1 MLTDEVIKAET
12 STAVYKR
19 GERYFYNG
27 AVTNIKKVPDAGNF
41 YRADVEGT
49 YDYEVEVRLSAD
61 GESIESYYCD
71 CPAAMEYD
79 GACKHVVALLKTVQA
94 MQMRENVSGA
104 ARDIRLNASAIRFIK
119 ERNARHC
126 RQMFAYFKE
135 AANSSSPPKGRGSV
149 TQYAYLV
156 PRLMVESAYNGAA
169 NCWLDFRFGTEK
181 LYIIKDLVAF
191 IKAKQLGEAWQQ
203 GKNGSLYL
211 AKVKWADEVSAKLFS
226 LLEENYQTEQ
236 GMLACASAH
245 AQDYYY
251 RGSNSWVFNK
261 KQFFLTAANLRK
273 FLAIMG
279 NREFELRI
287 DGAEMEKVRWVKEQP
302 EITVTVSEDN
312 GAGHLE
318 MSAAA
323 MVPLDAACNNV
334 YYKQKIY
341 QVQPEFAQQL
351 KPLLATFATAS
362 SIDISKEDMG
372 QFFAAI
378 LPQLEKIATVKV
390 AAKFLQQYAITQLRV
405 ELYLDYA
412 GDGIA
417 IKPEFCYGEAKFNPL
432 VQAAA
437 PRRDGRQLVRDEQR
451 ENEINIRLANYD
463 FERQR
468 DQLVQLDEA
477 KSYEFLTDEL
487 PNLPEWVD
495 IFYADS
501 FEKRPVRPMPKVSAG
516 VSVNDMDLLEVN
528 FDINDIDLYEMMDI
542 LDSYRQKRHYHR
554 LKDKTFVT
562 LEAQQLK
569 AVADFMEKNGITRK
583 NISDDNKVEMPL
595 AKAMYLDETA
605 SEAEAIQLIRSRK
618 FKHIVG
624 SIRHPE
630 AITADVP
637 PSLKDVLRD
646 YQITGFNWLMTLASY
661 HLGGILADDMGLG
674 KTLQVI
680 AFLLAKKDS
689 TLPPSLVVAPTSLM
703 YNWLDEI
710 ERFAPQLNACIV
722 AGTKRE
728 REDLLAKADNS
739 YDVLITTYNMLK
751 RDVAL
756 YEKRRFRYCFLD
768 EAQHIKNPNTQNAR
782 SVKKLHTSGYFAL
795 TGTPIENTLTEL
807 WSIFDYLMPGY
818 LLSHK
823 KFKEHYETPIVRE
836 ENKQAM
842 HNLKQHV
849 MPFILRRMKKD
860 VLTELPDKVERKMVN
875 EMTAKQAKVYQAWFI
890 KSQKEFAAE
899 LKSNGFGDSRIKI
912 LAILTRLRQI
922 ACDPAMFLEGYE
934 GGSGKLDMLEEVVG
948 EAVAGGHRL
957 LIFSQFTTMLG
968 HIGERLKQQGIPY
981 FYLDGAVPALE
992 RINLVKK
999 FNEGNTSVF
1008 LISLKAGGTGLNLTG
1023 ADMVIHF
1030 DPWWNPAV
1038 EDQATDRAYRLGQKN
1053 NVQVLKFIT
1062 KNTVEEKIYKLQEK
1076 KKDMID
1082 QMIQPGE
1089 NFLSKLTEQEI
1100 CELFK

>member
-1 MLTDEVIKAET
+1 MLTNEVIKAET
-12 STAVYKR
+12 SKAVYQR
-19 GERYFYNG
+19 GERYFYDG
-27 AVTNIKKVPDAGNF
+27 AVTNIERMPDDKNF
-41 YRADVEGT
+41 YHADVAGT
-49 YDYEVEVRLSAD
+49 YNYAVEVRLSAD

-71 CPAAMEYD
+71 CPAAMEYA

-94 MQMRENVSGA
+94 MQLHENVSA
-104 ARDIRLNASAIRFIK
+104 AGRDSRLNASAIRFMK
-119 ERNARHC
+119 DRNARHC

-135 AANSSSPPKGRGSV
+135 AADSSSPKRGRGSV

-156 PRLMVESAYNGAA
+156 PKLMVDISYNGTA
-169 NCWLDFRFGTEK
+169 NCWLEFRFGTEK
-181 LYIIKDLVAF
+181 LYILKDLVAF
-191 IKAKQLGEAWQQ
+191 IKAKQFGEEWQQ
-203 GKNGSLYL
+203 GKNSSLYL
-211 AKVKWADEVSAKLFS
+211 AEVKWADEVSAKLFS
-226 LLEENYQTEQ
+226 LLEENYQIEQ
-236 GMLACASAH
+236 EMLACAAAH

-261 KQFFLTAANLRK
+261 KQFFLTSVNLRK
-273 FLAIMG
+273 FLAIMDD
-279 NREFELRI
+279 REFELRFN
-287 DGAEMEKVRWVKEQP
+287 GAETEKVRGVKAQP
-302 EITVTVSEDN
+302 EITVTVSEEHGD
-312 GAGHLE
+312 GHLE

-323 MVPLDAACNNV
+323 MVPLDDACNNV
-334 YYKQKIY
+334 YYKRKIY

-351 KPLLATFATAS
+351 KPLLATFAAAS
-362 SIDISKEDMG
+362 SIDISENDMG
-372 QFFAAI
+372 RFFAAI
-378 LPQLEKIATVKV
+378 LPQLEKVATVKV
-390 AAKFLQQYAITQLRV
+390 AAKFLQQYKIMPLRV

-432 VQAAA
+432 VLTEA
-437 PRRDGRQLVRDEQR
+437 PRSDGRQLVRDEQR

-463 FERQR
+463 FERRR
-468 DQLVQLDEA
+468 DQLVQPDEA
-477 KSYEFLTDEL
+477 KSYEFLTNEL

-501 FEKRPVRPMPKVSAG
+501 FEKRPVRSMPKVSVG
-516 VSVNDMDLLEVN
+516 VSVNDLDLLEVT
-528 FDINDIDLYEMMDI
+528 FDTKDIDIYEMMDI
-542 LDSYRQKRHYHR
+542 LDSYRQKRHYYR
-554 LKDKTFVT
+554 LKDRSFVT
-562 LEAQQLK
+562 LEEQQLK
-569 AVADFMEKNGITRK
+569 AVADFVEKNGITRK
-583 NISDDNKVEMPL
+583 NISADNKVEMPL
-595 AKAMYLDETA
+595 VQAMYLDEKADET
-605 SEAEAIQLIRSRK
+605 EAIQLKRSHK
-618 FKHIVG
+618 FKHIVDG
-624 SIRHPE
+624 IRHPE
-630 AITADVP
+630 TVTAYIP
-637 PSLKDVLRD
+637 PSLNGVLRD
-646 YQITGFNWLMTLASY
+646 YQVTGFNWLMTLASY

-680 AFLLAKKDS
+680 TFLLAKKDS
-689 TLPPSLVVAPTSLM
+689 TLPPSLVVAPPSLM

-710 ERFAPQLNACIV
+710 ERFAPQLNAGII
-722 AGTKRE
+722 AGTKKE
-728 REDLLAKADNS
+728 REDFLANADNH

-756 YEKRRFRYCFLD
+756 YEKRKFRYCFLD

-782 SVKKLHTSGYFAL
+782 SVKKLHTGGYFAL

-842 HNLKQHV
+842 QDLKQHV

-860 VLTELPDKVERKMVN
+860 VLTELPDKVERNMIN

-899 LKSNGFGDSRIKI
+899 LKNNGLGDSRIKI

-934 GGSGKLDMLEEVVG
+934 GGSGKLDMLEEVVS
-948 EAVAGGHRL
+948 EAIAGGHRL

-968 HIGERLKQQGIPY
+968 HIGERLKQQGIAC

-999 FNEGNTSVF
+999 FNEGNTPVF

-1076 KKDMID
+1076 KKNMID

-1100 CELFK
+1100 CELFR